1 MAAGLV
7 LTLAILTE
15 VIGTVALR
23 YSEGFTRAVPSVV
36 MVVAAYALSFYFLAI
51 VLRQLPLGFVYA
63 IWAGAGTALVAL
75 IGMVVLGEAVSV
87 LKIVGLALVI
97 AGVVSLNLAGAH

>member
-1 MAAGLV
+1 M
-7 LTLAILTE
+7 
-15 VIGTVALR
+15 IGTVALR
-23 YSEGFTRAVPSVV
+23 FSEGFTRLLASVV
-36 MVVAAYALSFYFLAI
+36 MVVAYGLSFYFLAL

-75 IGMVVLGEAVSV
+75 VGMVALGEAVSG
-87 LKIVGLALVI
+87 LKILGLALVI

>member
-36 MVVAAYALSFYFLAI
+36 MVVAYALSFYFLAI

>member
-7 LTLAILTE
+7 LALAILTE

-23 YSEGFTRAVPSVV
+23 YSDGFTRALPSLV
-36 MVVAAYALSFYFLAI
+36 MVVAYALSFYFLAL

-75 IGMVVLGEAVSV
+75 IGMVALGEAVSG
-87 LKIVGLALVI
+87 LKIAGLALVI

>member
-36 MVVAAYALSFYFLAI
+36 MVVAYALSFYFLAI

-75 IGMVVLGEAVSV
+75 IGMVALGEAVSV

>member
-36 MVVAAYALSFYFLAI
+36 MVVAYALSFYFLAI

-87 LKIVGLALVI
+87 LKIVSLALVI

>member
-7 LTLAILTE
+7 LALAILTE

-23 YSEGFTRAVPSVV
+23 YSEGFTRALPSLV
-36 MVVAAYALSFYFLAI
+36 MVVSYALSFYFLAL

-75 IGMVVLGEAVSV
+75 IGMVALGEAVSA
-87 LKIVGLALVI
+87 LKIAGLALVI

>member
-36 MVVAAYALSFYFLAI
+36 MVVAYALSFYFLAI
-51 VLRQLPLGFVYA
+51 VLRQLPLGDTGMCGRGQ
-63 IWAGAGTALVAL
+63 WPALKRL
-75 IGMVVLGEAVSV
+75 LQ
-87 LKIVGLALVI
+87 
-97 AGVVSLNLAGAH
+97 

>member
-36 MVVAAYALSFYFLAI
+36 MVVAYALSFYFLAI

-75 IGMVVLGEAVSV
+75 IGMVALGEAVSV
-87 LKIVGLALVI
+87 LKIVGLALVV

>member
-7 LTLAILTE
+7 LTLAIMTE

-36 MVVAAYALSFYFLAI
+36 MVVAYALSFYFLAI

-97 AGVVSLNLAGAH
+97 AGVVSLNLAGTH